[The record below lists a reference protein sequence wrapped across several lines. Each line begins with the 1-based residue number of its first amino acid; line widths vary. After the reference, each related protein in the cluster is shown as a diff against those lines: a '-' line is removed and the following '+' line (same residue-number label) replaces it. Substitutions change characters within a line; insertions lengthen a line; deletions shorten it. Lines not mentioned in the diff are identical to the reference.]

1 VFLFKGVVQLHNSI
15 IEEIQKLK
23 HRFDTSNP
31 LELIKDLKINLWFRS
46 GLGNLKGYYYITHHQ
61 RYIVINDDL
70 NERDRL
76 MVAAH
81 ELGHDRFH
89 QHLARVSPLK
99 DFMLYDMTSR
109 TEYQANL
116 FASEL
121 LIADTEVEECISEN
135 MDYPCLCSTFGFIS
149 ELVTFKLFGM
159 IQRGYNINLPKSVN
173 NPFNPKL

>member
-1 VFLFKGVVQLHNSI
+1 VSLLQNYI
-15 IEEIQKLK
+15 IKEIQKLK
-23 HRFDTSNP
+23 CKFDTSNP
-31 LELIKDLKINLWFRS
+31 IEIIENLKINLWFRY
-46 GLGNLKGYYYITHHQ
+46 GLGNLKGFYYLTHHQ
-61 RYIVINDDL
+61 RYIVINADL
-70 NERDRL
+70 NERDQL

-121 LIADTEVEECISEN
+121 LIADEEVEECISED
-135 MDYPCLCSTFGFIS
+135 MDYFGLCSTVGFNPQ
-149 ELVTFKLFGM
+149 LVTFKLYGM
-159 IQRGYNINLPKSVN
+159 MQRGYKINLPQTPNSTFMK
-173 NPFNPKL
+173 K

>member
-1 VFLFKGVVQLHNSI
+1 LHNSI

-23 HRFDTSNP
+23 RLFETSNP

-46 GLGNLKGYYYITHHQ
+46 GLGNLKGYYYMTHHQ
-61 RYIVINDDL
+61 RYIVINADL
-70 NERDRL
+70 NGRDRL

-99 DFMLYDMTSR
+99 NFMLYDMTSK

-121 LIADTEVEECISEN
+121 LIADNEVEECIAEN
-135 MDYPCLCSTFGFIS
+135 MDYFGLCGTVGFNPQ
-149 ELVTFKLFGM
+149 LVTFKLYGM
-159 IQRGYNINLPKSVN
+159 MQRGYKINLPEAPNSTFLK
-173 NPFNPKL
+173 K

>member
-1 VFLFKGVVQLHNSI
+1 MQNYI
-15 IEEIQKLK
+15 IKEIQKLK
-23 HRFDTSNP
+23 CKFDTLNP
-31 LELIKDLKINLWFRS
+31 FDIIEDLKINLWFRY
-46 GLGNLKGYYYITHHQ
+46 GLGNLKGFYYLTHHQ
-61 RYIVINDDL
+61 RYIVINADL
-70 NERDRL
+70 NERDQL

-121 LIADTEVEECISEN
+121 LIADEEVKECISQD
-135 MDYPCLCSTFGFIS
+135 MDYFGLCSTVGFNPQ
-149 ELVTFKLFGM
+149 LVTFKLYGM
-159 IQRGYNINLPKSVN
+159 MQRGYKINLPETPNSTFLNK
-173 NPFNPKL
+173 